1 MANGNMKR
9 VVNMLAF
16 LGLALIAFALLLSR
30 VLGWIGV
37 SVNVLY
43 WFQRVGECL
52 AYVVTAIYAFV
63 YVRTK
68 RNMWWWIAYAV
79 ALTVIVLMLVL

>member
-1 MANGNMKR
+1 MANGSMKR
-9 VVNMLAF
+9 VVNMFAF
-16 LGLALIAFALLLSR
+16 VGMCLIAFALLLMR
-30 VLGWIGV
+30 ILGWVGV
-37 SVNVLY
+37 SIDVLY

-68 RNMWWWIAYAV
+68 RNVWWWVAYAV